1 METLNQEGIPLT
13 EERILM
19 RSSAASKRALITEAA
34 ELLPSMDPDQV
45 LELIMAREQLG
56 STGIG
61 HGVAIPHSRMPDL
74 MEPVITLVRHPEGIN
89 FDAIDGQPVY
99 IVVMLLVPDDDSSQ
113 HLELLAKLAR
123 MLQQYEFRKAIM
135 HAEDAQTII
144 DLFAGTKKPS
154 V

>member
-1 METLNQEGIPLT
+1 MLKEGIVIT

-19 RSSAASKRALITEAA
+19 RSSASSKRALITEAA
-34 ELLPSMDPDQV
+34 SLLPSMDPDQV
-45 LELIMAREQLG
+45 LELIMAREHLG

-74 MEPVITLVRHPEGIN
+74 LEPVVTLVRHPDGID

-99 IVVMLLVPDDDSSQ
+99 IVVMLLVPDDESSQ

-123 MLQQYEFRKAIM
+123 MLQQQSFREAVIQ
-135 HAEDAQTII
+135 ADNAQTIV
-144 DLFAGTKKPS
+144 DLFAGKNALAA
-154 V
+154 